1 MLKREEAWRQ
11 IHAMAME
18 NPVKNELTDYDS
30 KFVAINRVRIVQFI
44 TIFDVI
50 VYDSYMRRHLNYILA
65 WCGYARFIAWR
76 PRWGRKLNFSLFIYS
91 PPFCVITWLWVTP
104 PRAPKP
110 PPQHHYTSRGTSM
123 RRCTIS
129 HNESYKKMSH
139 QKPFDPVFILCRI
152 FYAKCPH
159 KGQKV
164 IFDLFFDE
172 NLIEISKIWTKV
184 IV

>member
-1 MLKREEAWRQ
+1 
-11 IHAMAME
+11 ME

-30 KFVAINRVRIVQFI
+30 KFVAINRVRLLN
-44 TIFDVI
+44 
-50 VYDSYMRRHLNYILA
+50 RLWRHILT
-65 WCGYARFIAWR
+65 YYVTNLR
-76 PRWGRKLNFSLFIYS
+76 FSLMRICEIYRLKAKMRTQTELLSIYKYS

-139 QKPFDPVFILCRI
+139 QKNPSTLYLYYAAFLCDMPSQRSKGHIRSIFWRKFDRNF
-152 FYAKCPH
+152 
-159 KGQKV
+159 
-164 IFDLFFDE
+164 E
-172 NLIEISKIWTKV
+172 NLN
-184 IV
+184 

>member
-1 MLKREEAWRQ
+1 
-11 IHAMAME
+11 ME

-30 KFVAINRVRIVQFI
+30 KFVAINRVRLLN
-44 TIFDVI
+44 
-50 VYDSYMRRHLNYILA
+50 RLWRHSLTYYVANL
-65 WCGYARFIAWR
+65 R
-76 PRWGRKLNFSLFIYS
+76 FSLMRICEIYRLKAKMRTQTELLSIYKYS

-139 QKPFDPVFILCRI
+139 QKTLRPCIYTMPHF
-152 FYAKCPH
+152 FYALT
-159 KGQKV
+159 KV
-164 IFDLFFDE
+164 KRSYSIYFLT
-172 NLIEISKIWTKV
+172 KIWSKFRKFELKW
-184 IV
+184 

>member
-1 MLKREEAWRQ
+1 
-11 IHAMAME
+11 ME

-30 KFVAINRVRIVQFI
+30 KFVAINRVRLLN
-44 TIFDVI
+44 
-50 VYDSYMRRHLNYILA
+50 RLWRHSLTYYVTNL
-65 WCGYARFIAWR
+65 R
-76 PRWGRKLNFSLFIYS
+76 FSLMRICEIYRLKAKMRTQTELLSIYKYS

-139 QKPFDPVFILCRI
+139 QKNPSTLYLY
-152 FYAKCPH
+152 YAAFFMRYALT
-159 KGQKV
+159 KV
-164 IFDLFFDE
+164 KRSYSIYFLT
-172 NLIEISKIWTKV
+172 KIWSKFRKFELKW
-184 IV
+184 

>member
-1 MLKREEAWRQ
+1 
-11 IHAMAME
+11 ME

-30 KFVAINRVRIVQFI
+30 KFVAINRVRLLN
-44 TIFDVI
+44 
-50 VYDSYMRRHLNYILA
+50 RLWRHSLTYYVTNL
-65 WCGYARFIAWR
+65 R
-76 PRWGRKLNFSLFIYS
+76 FSLMRICEIYRLKAKMRTQTELLSIYKYS

-129 HNESYKKMSH
+129 HNESYKKNESS
-139 QKPFDPVFILCRI
+139 KNPSTLYLYYAAF
-152 FYAKCPH
+152 FYAICPH

>member
-1 MLKREEAWRQ
+1 
-11 IHAMAME
+11 ME

-30 KFVAINRVRIVQFI
+30 KFVAINRVRNLNRLWRNHS
-44 TIFDVI
+44 DVI
-50 VYDSYMRRHLNYILA
+50 ADLTSLTYV
-65 WCGYARFIAWR
+65 
-76 PRWGRKLNFSLFIYS
+76 FSLMRICEIYRLKAKMRTQTELLSIYKYS

-139 QKPFDPVFILCRI
+139 QKTLRPCIYTMPHFLCDMPSQRSKGHIRSIFWRKFDRNF
-152 FYAKCPH
+152 
-159 KGQKV
+159 
-164 IFDLFFDE
+164 E
-172 NLIEISKIWTKV
+172 NLN
-184 IV
+184 